1 MLTSPPAGRQEKTM
15 PDPSLSAAI
24 REAYAV
30 APSDVVILHT
40 LEIRHPT
47 FTQPIRIVRNFADEV
62 TWAAHGDQAQ
72 AVLDAMPANERVMVG
87 LVARLEA
94 GAPEDAGQ
102 MVPFI
107 ALAFDLDLPPVDTV
121 PVPEITV
128 TMDNVGREITDALDE
143 AAVSQ
148 DKTTV
153 TYRPYLS
160 SDIEGPQMDPPITM
174 ALSEV
179 EANPLHV
186 TGRAR
191 MLDIGNKAFPAKF
204 YTAKDFPGLVR

>member
-1 MLTSPPAGRQEKTM
+1 M

-30 APSDVVILHT
+30 APADVVVLHT
-40 LEIRHPT
+40 LEIRHPA
-47 FTQPIRIVRNFADEV
+47 FAQPIRVVRNFAGEAAWVDLGGAEV
-62 TWAAHGDQAQ
+62 R
-72 AVLDAMPANERVMVG
+72 AVLDAMTPEDRALVG

-94 GAPEDAGQ
+94 DAPEDAGR
-102 MVPFI
+102 MVAFV
-107 ALAFDLDLPPVDTV
+107 ALAFDLDLPPVDSI

-128 TMDNVGREITDALDE
+128 AMDNVGREITNALDA

-148 DKTTV
+148 DKIEV

-160 SDIEGPQMDPPITM
+160 TDIEGPQMDPPITLV
-174 ALSEV
+174 LSEV
-179 EANPLHV
+179 EADPLRV

-191 MLDIGNKAFPAKF
+191 MLDIGNKAFPAKC
-204 YTAKDFPGLVR
+204 YTAKDFPGLAR

>member
-1 MLTSPPAGRQEKTM
+1 M

-24 REAYAV
+24 QEAYAA

-47 FTQPIRIVRNFADEV
+47 FTQPIRVVRNFADEESWV
-62 TWAAHGDQAQ
+62 VLGGAEAQ
-72 AVLDAMPANERVMVG
+72 TVLDAMDPEDRDLVG

-94 GAPEDAGQ
+94 DAPEDAGQ
-102 MVPFI
+102 MVAFI
-107 ALAFDLDLPPVDTV
+107 ALAFDLDLPPVDTI

-128 TMDNVGREITDALDE
+128 TMDNVGREITDALDA

-148 DKTTV
+148 DKIEV

-160 SDIEGPQMDPPITM
+160 TDIEGPQMDPPITM
-174 ALSEV
+174 MLSEV
-179 EANPLHV
+179 EANPLQV

-191 MLDIGNKAFPAKF
+191 RMLDVGTKAFPAKY
-204 YTAKDFPGLVR
+204 YTAKDFPGLAR